1 MDFQGSFCF
10 RKLVQ
15 DPLLVYKG
23 VGGTLRLLSG
33 ALVITAVLEDADLRK
48 S

>member
-1 MDFQGSFCF
+1 MGFQGSFCF

-23 VGGTLRLLSG
+23 VGGTLGLLSG
-33 ALVITAVLEDADLRK
+33 ALAITAVLEDADLRK